1 MKEIV
6 KYDLEYRVDGEKQFK
21 YLEIDFVPD
30 GRRKEFNKQ
39 LSIADEVRR
48 KWDRISD
55 IQTLL
60 VNEKD
65 KEKIREL
72 KDEEKA
78 CSDYILSFNDMDIIR
93 MRFDILRKVLVKNGY
108 ADDKDLMSF
117 EWWDDNVDPYD
128 INELLR
134 LCVFKDINK
143 KKRH

>member
-1 MKEIV
+1 MKEVI
-6 KYDLEYRVDGEKQFK
+6 KYDLEYRVDGDKHFK
-21 YLEIDFVPD
+21 HLEIDFVPD

-39 LSIADEVRR
+39 LSIADDVRS

-60 VNEKD
+60 VGEKD
-65 KEKIREL
+65 KEKIRKL

-78 CSDYILSFNDMDIIR
+78 CCDYIMSFSDMDVIK
-93 MRFDILRKVLVKNGY
+93 MRFDIIKKVLVKNGY
-108 ADDKDLMSF
+108 ANDKDLMSF
-117 EWWDDNVDPYD
+117 EWWDNNVDPYD

-134 LCVFKDINK
+134 LCVFKDIDK